1 MHEEIFALEENDTW
15 VLTALPH
22 HKTAIGC
29 RWVYKIKHR
38 ADGSIE
44 RYKARLVAKGYT
56 QMEGL
61 DFIDTYSPVAK
72 LTTVRLI
79 LALATM
85 NNWHL
90 KQLDV
95 NNTFLHGIL
104 HEEYA
109 LDILTDTS
117 LLGAKPVSTPIDY
130 CTKLHKKSGTILPNP
145 TPYHRLIGRLIYLT
159 NTRPDISYCV
169 QHLSQFVDSPTSAH
183 QQEAFHIVRYL
194 KNALGCG
201 LFFSN
206 NSHPQ
211 IKAFSDFDWAGCHD
225 TRRSVTGFAVYLGS
239 SLISW
244 KSKKQAT
251 VSQSSSKVEY
261 RALASTTCE
270 I

>member
-104 HEEYA
+104 HEEVYMQ
-109 LDILTDTS
+109 LPSGITPS
-117 LLGAKPVSTPIDY
+117 LPG
-130 CTKLHKKSGTILPNP
+130 
-145 TPYHRLIGRLIYLT
+145 
-159 NTRPDISYCV
+159 
-169 QHLSQFVDSPTSAH
+169 
-183 QQEAFHIVRYL
+183 
-194 KNALGCG
+194 
-201 LFFSN
+201 
-206 NSHPQ
+206 
-211 IKAFSDFDWAGCHD
+211 
-225 TRRSVTGFAVYLGS
+225 
-239 SLISW
+239 
-244 KSKKQAT
+244 
-251 VSQSSSKVEY
+251 
-261 RALASTTCE
+261 
-270 I
+270 